1 MVLKKATTILAI
13 GLLGL
18 TVFSFGATAMK
29 FGAQK
34 FSDPVGVSIR
44 HESSKGPRGYGF
56 FIWHSRTYRG
66 GGPAYGK

>member
-1 MVLKKATTILAI
+1 MFGNLIGKIIFIVLVGATVLAM
-13 GLLGL
+13 
-18 TVFSFGATAMK
+18 GATAMK
-29 FGAQK
+29 VGAES

-44 HESSKGPRGYGF
+44 SESARGPHGYGF